1 MNNLR
6 KIRKEKYRKVNQAL
20 VLTAFYPECLK
31 REYDDI
37 LPDNPGVSKL

>member
-1 MNNLR
+1 MNDLR
-6 KIRKEKYRKVNQAL
+6 KIRKGDHRKVNQAL

>member
-1 MNNLR
+1 MNDLR
-6 KIRKEKYRKVNQAL
+6 KIRKEEYLKVNQAL
-20 VLTAFYPECLK
+20 VLTAFYPEYLK